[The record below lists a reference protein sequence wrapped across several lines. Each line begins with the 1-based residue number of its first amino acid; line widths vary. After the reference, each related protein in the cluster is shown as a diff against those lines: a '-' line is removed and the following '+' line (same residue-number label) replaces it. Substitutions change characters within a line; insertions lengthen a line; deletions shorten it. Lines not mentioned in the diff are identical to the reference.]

1 MGDLWHHINAN
12 GALMEQFLEGSFP
25 LKAAMV
31 KLTQKIKLVFV
42 TPLIW
47 VNVPISFNEMFHF
60 ICILFEE
67 TKSWQSS
74 AIND

>member
-1 MGDLWHHINAN
+1 MGDLWQHIN
-12 GALMEQFLEGSFP
+12 GAFMEQFLEGSFP

-31 KLTQKIKLVFV
+31 KLTQKKKLVFV
-42 TPLIW
+42 TPHIW
-47 VNVPISFNEMFHF
+47 VNVPMSFKKNVPLSHL
-60 ICILFEE
+60 LFEE